1 MARKLAIIT
10 GTFNPVTKAHI
21 KLAMLA
27 VKEIQDAM
35 VIYVPAKNQFLKE
48 WKHLDDSDIM
58 SESERVD
65 ILSQAIKT
73 YGFVCDTCEITGE
86 VPGDTYNT
94 LHYLAKKYGASIDE
108 TYYICGSDK
117 LSEIKKWYNSDL
129 LLREFKFLVVRRTN
143 DKVERLINQDKF
155 LSENKER
162 FRILPG
168 DEFFQDVSATKVRQ
182 AINTGSLTEVREFLP
197 EEAYYYLESRCQ
209 K

>member
-10 GTFNPVTKAHI
+10 GTFNPVTTAHI
-21 KLAMLA
+21 KLAVLA

-86 VPGDTYNT
+86 VPGDTYHT
-94 LHYLAKKYGASIDE
+94 LHYLAKKYGASVDE

-143 DKVERLINQDKF
+143 DKVERFINQDKF

-168 DEFFQDVSATKVRQ
+168 DEFFQDVSATKVRE
-182 AINTGSLTEVREFLP
+182 AIKTGSLTEVREFLP